1 MRFTGR
7 TILITG
13 GAMGIGAATAL
24 RLAEEGAEVIIAD
37 INEEASKETI
47 SKGKALEGRLWY
59 QNVDLCREESIR
71 AMAGELEKCVK
82 SLHGLVN
89 SCGIKT
95 SAIVSETGDKDWE
108 PQVSINLRAPAL
120 CVRELLPLL
129 KKGPGHIVNL
139 SSQGA
144 FTIPRTG
151 SWVYDATK
159 MGIVALTRNL
169 ACELGPAGIRVNA
182 VAPGWTVTEMH
193 YIDAPDPEKRRRE
206 LEEHVLDHAIIK
218 RLARPEEIAAAI
230 AFLLSDDASYITAS
244 TLHVDGGSTA
254 N

>member
-1 MRFTGR
+1 MRFTGK
-7 TILITG
+7 TILVTG

-37 INEEASKETI
+37 INEDAAKETS
-47 SKGKALEGRLWY
+47 SKAYGFEGRIWY
-59 QNVDLCREESIR
+59 QNVDLCREDSIK
-71 AMAGELEKCVK
+71 AMAAEVVKRAK

-95 SAIVSETGDKDWE
+95 ANPVSETNAEDWE
-108 PQVSINLRAPAL
+108 PQVSINLKAPAL

-144 FTIPRTG
+144 FTIPRTS

-169 ACELGPAGIRVNA
+169 ACELGPAGIRVNS
-182 VAPGWTVTEMH
+182 VAPGWTVSEMH
-193 YIDAPDPEKRRRE
+193 YINAPDPEKRRKE
-206 LEEHVLDHAIIK
+206 LEEHVLERAIIR
-218 RLARPEEIAAAI
+218 RLARPHEIAAAI

>member
-37 INEEASKETI
+37 INEDAAKETI
-47 SKGKALEGRLWY
+47 AKADSFEGKAWHRH
-59 QNVDLCREESIR
+59 VDLTDASSIKEMASQVSTRIR
-71 AMAGELEKCVK
+71 A
-82 SLHGLVN
+82 LHGLVN
-89 SCGIKT
+89 TCGIMVT
-95 SAIVSETGDKDWE
+95 SPVSSTGEKDWE
-108 PQVSINLRAPAL
+108 PQISINLKAPAL
-120 CVRELLPLL
+120 CVKELLPLL
-129 KKGPGHIVNL
+129 KNGPGHIVNL

-144 FTIPRTG
+144 YTIPR
-151 SWVYDATK
+151 SERWVYDATK
-159 MGIVALTRNL
+159 MGLCALTRNL
-169 ACELGPAGIRVNA
+169 ACELGPAGIRVNS

-193 YIDAPDPEKRRRE
+193 YINAPDPQKRRKE
-206 LEEHVLDHAIIK
+206 LEEHVLDRAIIK
-218 RLARPEEIAAAI
+218 RLARSHEIAAAI